1 MFFIIKFIYS
11 STQFRSHLHACT
23 RILLG
28 NLNAHI
34 MRVHNVPDGEP
45 IYGCNYC
52 SCVFKKLGSLNGH
65 MKRMHTDV
73 NEVNHKLPSVYF
85 LRILEYFRIVRPMC
99 SDIFAGERR

>member
-1 MFFIIKFIYS
+1 MFAIKFIYS
-11 STQFRSHLHACT
+11 SAQFHSVVITYTRT

-34 MRVHNVPDGEP
+34 MRVHNVPEGEP

-73 NEVNHKLPSVYF
+73 NEVNYKLPGTFQFISY
-85 LRILEYFRIVRPMC
+85 E
-99 SDIFAGERR
+99 